1 MTGEAMKSYADLVD
15 EARARVP
22 EVTVADLLAFQRA
35 GTPVVLVDVRDQS
48 EVNLGWIPGAMHI
61 SRGTLEGKIEQAV
74 GRDAKIV
81 LYCSSGN
88 RSLLAGD
95 VLRRMGYADVSS
107 LAGGIRAW
115 VEQGGDLDG

>member
-1 MTGEAMKSYADLVD
+1 MVKSYADLVD
-15 EARARVP
+15 EARTRVP
-22 EVTVADLLAFQRA
+22 EVTVADLLAFQRS
-35 GTPVVLVDVRDQS
+35 GTPFVLVDVRDQS

-61 SRGTLEGKIEQAV
+61 SRGTLEGKIEGAV
-74 GRDAKIV
+74 ARDAKVV

-95 VLRRMGYADVSS
+95 VLREMGYTDVSS
-107 LAGGIRAW
+107 LAGGIRTW

>member
-1 MTGEAMKSYADLVD
+1 MKSYADLVND
-15 EARARVP
+15 ARSRIP
-22 EVTVADLLAFQRA
+22 EVTAADLRA
-35 GTPVVLVDVRDQS
+35 LREAGKPVVLVDVRDQA
-48 EVNLGWIPGAMHI
+48 EVNLGMIPGALHI
-61 SRGTLEGKIEQAV
+61 SRGTLEGKVEHAV
-74 GRDAKIV
+74 SRDAKVV

-95 VLRRMGYADVSS
+95 MLRQMGYGDVSS

>member
-1 MTGEAMKSYADLVD
+1 MKSYADLVD
-15 EARARVP
+15 EARSRIP
-22 EVTVADLLAFQRA
+22 EVTASDVRAMQEA

-48 EVNLGWIPGAMHI
+48 EVNLGFIPGALHI
-61 SRGTLEGKIEQAV
+61 SRGTLEGKIERAV
-74 GRDAKIV
+74 ARDAKVV

-95 VLRRMGYADVSS
+95 MLRQMGYRDVSS

-115 VEQGGDLDG
+115 VEEGGELDG

>member
-1 MTGEAMKSYADLVD
+1 MKSYADLVED
-15 EARARVP
+15 ARTRVA
-22 EVTVADLLAFQRA
+22 EVTVADVRA
-35 GTPVVLVDVRDQS
+35 LQDAGKPVVLVDVRDQP
-48 EVNLGWIPGAMHI
+48 EVNLGMIPGALHI
-61 SRGTLEGKIEQAV
+61 SRGTLEGKVEGAV
-74 GRDAKIV
+74 ARDAKVV

-95 VLRRMGYADVSS
+95 MLRQMGYRDVSS

>member
-1 MTGEAMKSYADLVD
+1 MQKSYADLVAD
-15 EARARVP
+15 ARSRVQ
-22 EVTVADLLAFQRA
+22 EVSAAGLRA
-35 GTPVVLVDVRDQS
+35 MQESGEPVVLVDVRDQS
-48 EVNLGWIPGAMHI
+48 EVNLGFIPGALHI
-61 SRGTLEGKIEQAV
+61 SRGTLEGKIEGAV
-74 GRDAKIV
+74 ARDAKVV

-95 VLRRMGYADVSS
+95 VLRQMGYRDVSS